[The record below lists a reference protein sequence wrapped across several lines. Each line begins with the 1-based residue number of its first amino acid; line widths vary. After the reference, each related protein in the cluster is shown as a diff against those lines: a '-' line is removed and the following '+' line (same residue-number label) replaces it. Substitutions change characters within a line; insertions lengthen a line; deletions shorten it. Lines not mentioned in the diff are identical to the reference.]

1 MKLSRFVI
9 VSLTLA
15 ISMIWMP
22 SISQAG
28 LNSPVNL
35 ENPRVVPIFG
45 QFSATQ
51 VSPGASWSGFLY
63 SPRIV
68 FSAGHSHFRFDQDGN
83 RIPEEPPFITVGLP
97 NSSAKSTQGRVK
109 VLKTFVP
116 NDFKRLPVGSV
127 NDFAVLVLEKDLVQ
141 IKPAKLLNAEIEV
154 ELVNSRA
161 EVVFH
166 GYGEYRDR
174 CAAGQK
180 NPCPALSSDHSSNT
194 SELPRINR
202 INLAPKS
209 DFPSLQGANL
219 AAVEKEVL
227 VSNHQGCSGDS
238 GGPITTIYKGEAIYL
253 GQGLNGFKVYAC
265 GAGNGL
271 NNVKDPEA
279 FGLFSPVYKHLDL
292 IKEAEDF
299 VNAQNPGMNS
309 KSKKQISINCIKG
322 KTTKTFSGVNPK
334 CPKGYRKK

>member
-1 MKLSRFVI
+1 MKLKRFVV
-9 VSLTLA
+9 VSFTLA
-15 ISMIWMP
+15 ISLIWMP
-22 SISQAG
+22 SISKAG

-45 QFSATQ
+45 QFSAAQ
-51 VSPGASWSGFLY
+51 VSPGAGWSGFLY

-68 FSAGHSHFRFDQDGN
+68 FSAAHSHFKFDQDGN
-83 RIPEEPPFITVGLP
+83 RIPDAPPFITVGLP
-97 NSSAKSTQGRVK
+97 NSSAKSAQGRVK
-109 VLKTFVP
+109 VIKTYVP
-116 NDFKRLPVGSV
+116 SDFKRSPVGSM
-127 NDFAVLVLEKDLVQ
+127 NDFSVLVLEKDLIQVN
-141 IKPAKLLNAEIEV
+141 PAKLLNAEIEL

-161 EVVFH
+161 EVAFH

-180 NPCPALSSDHSSNT
+180 NPCPALSSDHSRNT
-194 SELPRINR
+194 SELPRINK

-271 NNVKDPEA
+271 NDVKDPEA

-292 IKEAEDF
+292 IREAEEF
-299 VNAQNPGMNS
+299 VKAQNSGINS
-309 KSKKQISINCIKG
+309 KSKKEISINCIKG
-322 KTTKTFSGVNPK
+322 KTTRSFSGVNPK